1 MSKSTWALFVL
12 LAVLAIGAIAVATQ
26 FRRKLISPAG
36 QRLASENRLRI
47 VIAGL
52 RVYRDAEGAW
62 PERLA
67 QPISSGR
74 LTLASCAGVIY
85 RRPSANAVA
94 DTVVAWRET
103 ILPGVRRGE
112 QWSGPE
118 DRATHDIPAV
128 GFVATLDGRV
138 ERVAP
143 EEFVR
148 RTTGATVAP

>member
-12 LAVLAIGAIAVATQ
+12 LAVLAVGAIAITTQ

-52 RVYRDAEGAW
+52 RVYRDEEGAW
-62 PERLA
+62 PDQLA
-67 QPISSGR
+67 QPIRSGR
-74 LTLASCAGVIY
+74 LTLASCVGVIY
-85 RRPSANAVA
+85 RRPLTSAVA
-94 DTVVAWRET
+94 NTVVAWRET

-118 DRATHDIPAV
+118 DRAAQDMPAV
-128 GFVATLDGRV
+128 GFIATLDGRV
-138 ERVAP
+138 ERVP
-143 EEFVR
+143 PDEFVR
-148 RTTGATVAP
+148 RTAIPAGAP